1 MYDVG
6 SSDDKGEG
14 RFDKAG
20 RRVLEGQRE
29 REGRDEEIFYHSIS
43 SQDAAGLRNI
53 LFFPLLQIVS

>member
-1 MYDVG
+1 MMWGVVTPRVR
-6 SSDDKGEG
+6 EG
-14 RFDKAG
+14 LTRLGD
-20 RRVLEGQRE
+20 VLEGQRE

>member
-1 MYDVG
+1 VTTRVR
-6 SSDDKGEG
+6 EG
-14 RFDKAG
+14 LTRLGD
-20 RRVLEGQRE
+20 VLEGQRE